1 MTKQQYIKYRVE
13 TYRQALTRKL
23 RDRHGDYHAR
33 AERDAAIVAEHVDQ
47 PEAAGE
53 DSATYMWR
61 VRENMC
67 CICGQ
72 WFDAPGNVASCHMC
86 RAIILGTDFQ
96 WDVALALRG
105 EEQWL
110 A

>member
-1 MTKQQYIKYRVE
+1 MTAQRYIEYRVAG
-13 TYRQALTRKL
+13 YGRALTKKFGQEIYRL
-23 RDRHGDYHAR
+23 R
-33 AERDAAIVAEHVDQ
+33 AEQDAATVAQHVNAS
-47 PEAAGE
+47 EAAAE

-72 WFDAPGNVASCHMC
+72 WFDAPGNVATCHMC
-86 RAIILGTDFQ
+86 RAIILGADFP
-96 WDVALALRG
+96 WEVVLKLRG
-105 EEQWL
+105 EEEWL